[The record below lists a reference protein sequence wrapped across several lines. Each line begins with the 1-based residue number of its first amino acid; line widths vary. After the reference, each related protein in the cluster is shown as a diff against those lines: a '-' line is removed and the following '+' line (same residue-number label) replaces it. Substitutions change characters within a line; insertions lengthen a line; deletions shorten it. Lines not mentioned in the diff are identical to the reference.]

1 MLARPVRIDFS
12 SQPCS
17 ARPASKRSS
26 RWYSWRARLFSA
38 TVPPPFALSL
48 SGFFLPM
55 AALSQFAARFGAA
68 GTPRSTAGIRMPT
81 VQRSALV
88 EHSAARMFALV
99 NDIAA
104 YPRRFDWCESAQV
117 LEADD
122 ERVVARLDLGFGA
135 LRTWFTTENTL
146 SPPHHIAMALRAGP
160 FKRLEGHWRFH
171 ALDES
176 ACKVTLTLDFEPQSR
191 LLAPAMALGFQ
202 GLADRMV
209 DDFVRVADRG
219 AE

>member
-1 MLARPVRIDFS
+1 
-12 SQPCS
+12 
-17 ARPASKRSS
+17 
-26 RWYSWRARLFSA
+26 
-38 TVPPPFALSL
+38 
-48 SGFFLPM
+48 
-55 AALSQFAARFGAA
+55 
-68 GTPRSTAGIRMPT
+68 MPT
-81 VQRSALV
+81 IQRSALV

-122 ERVVARLDLGFGA
+122 EHVVARLDLGFGA

-146 SPPHHIAMALRAGP
+146 SPPHHIAMTLRAGP
-160 FKRLEGHWRFH
+160 FKRLDGRWQFH
-171 ALDES
+171 ALDEC

-191 LLAPAMALGFQ
+191 LLAPAMTLGFQ